1 MQSEIQ
7 SYKFNQQNLIQKH
20 GLNIQRSIYDFN
32 DSKSNTFHFPK
43 SFSFDSYLYDKNKQL
58 LYSSKKE
65 IIKYKDKV
73 EMTFLLSQN
82 RLNAKTLIIIKN
94 LDFEEIY
101 LKIVLL
107 TLSMGLFIFLSAYII
122 LRQSIIPYKKANK
135 YLDTF
140 FNDAMH
146 EIKTP
151 LGIIQLNLEILEEKN
166 EKSKELNRSLNA
178 VKSLLL
184 TYEDIEY
191 LMKEKRVTYSKE
203 DLNLSTFLFQRVEL
217 FESLANSKN
226 ITFKCQI
233 QKDIFKNINRVELQ
247 RVIDNTISN
256 AIKYSKESSNIYI
269 RLEKEEDI
277 IMEIKDEG
285 IGIKDTSKIF
295 DRYHRENYIKGGF
308 GIGLNI
314 VKNICKKNNIKIEVN
329 SKEGVG
335 TNFTYLLK

>member
-1 MQSEIQ
+1 
-7 SYKFNQQNLIQKH
+7 
-20 GLNIQRSIYDFN
+20 
-32 DSKSNTFHFPK
+32 
-43 SFSFDSYLYDKNKQL
+43 
-58 LYSSKKE
+58 
-65 IIKYKDKV
+65 
-73 EMTFLLSQN
+73 
-82 RLNAKTLIIIKN
+82 
-94 LDFEEIY
+94 
-101 LKIVLL
+101 
-107 TLSMGLFIFLSAYII
+107 MGLFIFLSAYII

-233 QKDIFKNINRVELQ
+233 EEDIFKNINRVELQ

-269 RLEKEEDI
+269 KLEKKQEI
-277 IMEIKDEG
+277 ILEIKDEG

-295 DRYHRENYIKGGF
+295 ERYHRETI
-308 GIGLNI
+308 
-314 VKNICKKNNIKIEVN
+314 
-329 SKEGVG
+329 
-335 TNFTYLLK
+335 